1 MKSAYEL
8 AMERLEQEDPNGS
21 VTLSDATK
29 AALAEVDSKYKA
41 KVAEREVFLNK
52 QLLEARRSRDANA
65 VGQIQTQLRNER
77 LRLEEEREAAKEKIR
92 KAESAK

>member
-8 AMERLEQEDPNGS
+8 AMERLEKDDPNGS
-21 VTLSDATK
+21 APISDEAK
-29 AALAEVDSKYKA
+29 AALAEVDMKYTA

-52 QLLEARRSRDANA
+52 QLMEARRKRDGQAME
-65 VGQIQTQLRNER
+65 QIQTQLRNER

-92 KAESAK
+92 KAGSGK